1 MKSFAALALCLAL
14 APAPSLAAGETESDA
29 PHADRAPLVTT
40 TTATRG
46 EMVETVQVTGT
57 LVAREEIVVAP
68 QIEGLR
74 IVEILAEEG
83 DRVAK
88 GQVLA
93 RLSRETLDAQ
103 AAQSS
108 AQLARADAGIAQ
120 ARAAVAQAQAA
131 LAASAPALDRAK
143 TLAKTGAGTDA
154 MLEARAADQA
164 ANVARLDAARQ
175 GLASAQA
182 ERKALEAAR
191 EELDLRIQRSE
202 VKAPEAGLISRRAA
216 RIGAI
221 ASASAPDGLFRIVED
236 GAVELAAEAP
246 DFRLAKMRPGQPA
259 RIRDAAGFFHG
270 GKVRLVSP
278 EIDRTTR
285 MGSLRIAIDAASQ
298 LRVGGFARGSVE
310 TDRRTALSLPA
321 SAVIQGAE
329 AATVDA
335 IRDGRVRKT
344 QVKTG
349 IVVDGRVEIVQGLA
363 EGDMVAARAGAF
375 LNDGDRVQ
383 TREDA
388 ALARPPAQELNHGM
402 AGNAPR
408 KPVGEAK

>member
-1 MKSFAALALCLAL
+1 MKPFAAVALCLAL
-14 APAPSLAAGETESDA
+14 SPLPALAAGA
-29 PHADRAPLVTT
+29 PTPAPAHADRAPLVTT
-40 TTATRG
+40 TTATLG

-83 DRVAK
+83 DRVKK

-103 AAQSS
+103 TAQSN

-131 LAASAPALDRAK
+131 LAASAPALDRAR
-143 TLAKTGAGTDA
+143 TLARTGAGTDA

-236 GAVELAAEAP
+236 GAVELDAEAP

-259 RIRDAAGFFHG
+259 RIRDAAGAFHP

-278 EIDRTTR
+278 EIDRASR
-285 MGSLRIAIDAASQ
+285 MGSLRIAIDASSQ
-298 LRVGGFARGSVE
+298 LRVGGFARASVE
-310 TDRRTALSLPA
+310 TDRRTTLSLPA
-321 SAVIQGAE
+321 SAVIQGAD
-329 AATVDA
+329 AALVDA
-335 IRDGRVRKT
+335 IRDGRVKKT

-349 IVVDGRVEIVQGLA
+349 IVVDGRVEIVEKGSNSLF
-363 EGDMVAARAGAF
+363 G
-375 LNDGDRVQ
+375 RVIDVEDK
-383 TREDA
+383 TGDA
-388 ALARPPAQELNHGM
+388 AA
-402 AGNAPR
+402 
-408 KPVGEAK
+408 

>member
-14 APAPSLAAGETESDA
+14 APVPSLAAGETKSDA

-120 ARAAVAQAQAA
+120 ARAALAQAQAA

-278 EIDRTTR
+278 EIDRTSR

-349 IVVDGRVEIVQGLA
+349 IVVDGRVEIVEGLA
-363 EGDMVAARAGAF
+363 EGDIVAARAGAF

-388 ALARPPAQELNHGM
+388 ALARAPAQELNHGM
-402 AGNAPR
+402 AGDAPR
-408 KPVGEAK
+408 KAGGETK